1 MSTSTIE
8 SIAEVIKNK
17 DYYLIGV
24 AGIPGSGKSYFSQK
38 LSQLLQHSIVI
49 SMDGYHI
56 YRKHLTEEGIKYRGA
71 AFTFDL
77 QKFKHKV

>member
-24 AGIPGSGKSYFSQK
+24 AGIPGSGKSYFS
-38 LSQLLQHSIVI
+38 
-49 SMDGYHI
+49 
-56 YRKHLTEEGIKYRGA
+56 
-71 AFTFDL
+71 
-77 QKFKHKV
+77 